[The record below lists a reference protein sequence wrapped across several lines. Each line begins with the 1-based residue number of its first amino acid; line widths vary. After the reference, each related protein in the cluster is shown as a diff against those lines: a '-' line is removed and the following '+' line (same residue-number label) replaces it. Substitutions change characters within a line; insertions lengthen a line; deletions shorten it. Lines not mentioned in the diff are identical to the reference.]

1 MEDQIKSAS
10 WALGIWSALSVV
22 FGLLI
27 MAWPGITLKVFLI
40 ILGVYLLTSGVVMII
55 GSLVSHENHWVGG
68 ALIGALGVIAGLYV
82 FANPTV
88 TGLVI
93 LSVIAIWS
101 IAVGALEIV
110 AGFEAGKHG
119 WWVIVSGLISVLFG
133 VYIFA
138 NPRNGA
144 IALIWLI
151 GIYSIVSGAVLGVA
165 ALKLSRVNKQL
176 KRA

>member
-10 WALGIWSALSVV
+10 WALGAWGVMSVI

-27 MAWPGITLKVFLI
+27 MAWPGITLQVFLV
-40 ILGVYLLTSGVVMII
+40 ILGIYLLASGVVMVI
-55 GSLVSHENHWVGG
+55 GSLVSHERHWIGG
-68 ALIGALGVIAGLYV
+68 ALIGFLGVLAGLYV
-82 FANPTV
+82 FANPTT
-88 TGLVI
+88 TGLVL

-101 IAVGALEIV
+101 IVVGALEVV

-119 WWVIVSGLISVLFG
+119 WWVIVSGIISVLFG
-133 VYIFA
+133 AYIFA

-144 IALIWLI
+144 IALVWLI
-151 GIYSIVSGAVLGVA
+151 GIYSVVSGLVLAVA
-165 ALKLSRVNKQL
+165 ALKIGRYGKQL